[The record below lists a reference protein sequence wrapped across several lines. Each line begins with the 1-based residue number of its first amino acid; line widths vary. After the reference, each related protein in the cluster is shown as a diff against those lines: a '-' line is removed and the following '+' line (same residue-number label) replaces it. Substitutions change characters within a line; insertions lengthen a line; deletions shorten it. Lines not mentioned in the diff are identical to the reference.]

1 MKMKTANTEVMTIAR
16 DERKVTI
23 LMYGQQ
29 LKPVK
34 EFTYLWSIISADA
47 EMNKEIQHRCNLAY
61 QILGQMSP
69 ILQNKHVN
77 VNTKNSTM

>member
-29 LKPVK
+29 LKPV
-34 EFTYLWSIISADA
+34 EQSSRTYGVL
-47 EMNKEIQHRCNLAY
+47 Y
-61 QILGQMSP
+61 QQTP
-69 ILQNKHVN
+69 K
-77 VNTKNSTM
+77 